1 MNRVV
6 YLVPELVNCGPLNVV
21 LNIIK
26 FLDKDI
32 IDPYIVALRR
42 SSDFDLYVREFQK
55 YLGVDKIYYL
65 DDCVEP
71 LVYLKEI
78 IKNKKINCIHSH
90 GYYPDKFSS
99 GLNNIKKISTI
110 HSMFYKDY
118 PKEYGRV
125 KGFFGAYSHFKI
137 LKRGSFDY
145 TVGCSKS
152 VSEYCMNHGVKDNIY
167 TINNGVDHNVFKRLS
182 EQEKYKARAELNII
196 ASRIFIYSGRFIR
209 RKRVPELL
217 KLFLDNSQGSDL
229 LILLGDGPER
239 KKCEALYANNKI
251 RFLGQVSN
259 PEKFYQISDF
269 VISNS
274 DSEGY
279 PMSIIEAVSCGCY
292 ALLSNI
298 PSHEEFIS
306 QNPKLA
312 SLLDFSNENLIKG
325 HTSNCELMQLS
336 ANVMSRKYMDL
347 YLTKK

>member
-1 MNRVV
+1 MDFNVNRVV

-167 TINNGVDHNVFKRLS
+167 TINNGVDHNVLTFT
-182 EQEKYKARAELNII
+182 
-196 ASRIFIYSGRFIR
+196 
-209 RKRVPELL
+209 
-217 KLFLDNSQGSDL
+217 
-229 LILLGDGPER
+229 
-239 KKCEALYANNKI
+239 
-251 RFLGQVSN
+251 
-259 PEKFYQISDF
+259 
-269 VISNS
+269 
-274 DSEGY
+274 DSETSTNAFIFAGFESL
-279 PMSIIEAVSCGCY
+279 SIILVIPPYLRPSVMVSQPY
-292 ALLSNI
+292 
-298 PSHEEFIS
+298 
-306 QNPKLA
+306 
-312 SLLDFSNENLIKG
+312 
-325 HTSNCELMQLS
+325 
-336 ANVMSRKYMDL
+336 
-347 YLTKK
+347 